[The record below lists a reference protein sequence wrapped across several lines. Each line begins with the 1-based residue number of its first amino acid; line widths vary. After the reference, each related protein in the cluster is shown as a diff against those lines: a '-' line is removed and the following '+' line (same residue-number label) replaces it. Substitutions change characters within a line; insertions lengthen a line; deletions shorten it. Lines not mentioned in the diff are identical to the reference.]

1 MSHKYA
7 QVLQWIED
15 GHYDRI
21 MGRRVGLDQSYSFL
35 WAWNSHA
42 MNQMMRGTGE
52 FEFMLKPD
60 TINIGGVECPGPVLS
75 VSELDENCVIAY
87 PSGRMINT
95 LSTTKEILGQALA
108 NGFVFRNEEHA
119 KTTMAALKK
128 LLTGHD
134 D

>member
-7 QVLQWIED
+7 QVLQWIEE

-21 MGRRVGLDQSYSFL
+21 MGRRVGLGQSYSFL

-52 FEFMLKPD
+52 FEFMLKPA

-75 VSELDENCVIAY
+75 AHELDENCVIAY
-87 PSGRMINT
+87 PSGRMIKA
-95 LSTTKEILGQALA
+95 LSSQGDILRQALE
-108 NGFVFRNEEHA
+108 NGFVFQNEERA

-128 LLTGHD
+128 LLTGRD

>member
-1 MSHKYA
+1 MSHKYEK
-7 QVLQWIED
+7 VLQWIEE

-52 FEFMLKPD
+52 FEFVLKPAA
-60 TINIGGVECPGPVLS
+60 INIAGVECPGPVLS
-75 VSELDENCVIAY
+75 AHELDENCVIAY
-87 PSGRMINT
+87 PSGRMIKA
-95 LSTTKEILGQALA
+95 LSSQGDILRQALA
-108 NGFVFRNEEHA
+108 NGFVFQHEEQA

-128 LLTGHD
+128 LLTGRD

>member
-7 QVLQWIED
+7 KVFQWIEE

-52 FEFMLKPD
+52 FEFVLKPA
-60 TINIGGVECPGPVLS
+60 TINIAGVECPGPVLS
-75 VSELDENCVIAY
+75 HELDENCVIAY
-87 PSGRMINT
+87 PSGRMIKA
-95 LSTTKEILGQALA
+95 LSSQGDILRQALA
-108 NGFVFRNEEHA
+108 NGFVFQNEEHA
-119 KTTMAALKK
+119 KTTMSALKK
-128 LLTGHD
+128 LLTGRD

>member
-7 QVLQWIED
+7 KVFQWIEE

-35 WAWNSHA
+35 WAWNSQA

-52 FEFMLKPD
+52 FEFMLKPA
-60 TINIGGVECPGPVLS
+60 TISIAGVECPGPVLS
-75 VSELDENCVIAY
+75 AHELDENCVIAC
-87 PSGRMINT
+87 SDGGVFNA
-95 LSTTKEILGQALA
+95 LSVQKNFLRKALE
-108 NGFVFRNEEHA
+108 NGFVFQNEEHA
-119 KTTMAALKK
+119 KTTMSALKK
-128 LLTGHD
+128 LLTGRD